1 MRLVLDTNVVASAL
15 LWDGPPRQLLEVARA
30 GRIEL
35 FTSPPLLTELT
46 EILARAKFAR
56 KIAASRFTTDQ
67 LIDRYSMLAAPV
79 SPTSIPRT
87 ARDPDD
93 DLVLG
98 TALTARAD
106 VIVTGDKDLLTLH
119 PWQGIRILNVTGTLP
134 LLRTGETR

>member
-15 LWDGPPRQLLEVARA
+15 LWGGTPRQLLEAARD

-46 EILARAKFAR
+46 EILARSKFAR
-56 KIAASRFTTDQ
+56 KIASSAFAPDQ

-79 SPTSIPRT
+79 SPTPIPRA

-106 VIVTGDKDLLTLH
+106 LIVTGDKDLLTLH
-119 PWQGIRILNVTGTLP
+119 PWRGIRILNVAATLQH
-134 LLRTGETR
+134 LATAEAR